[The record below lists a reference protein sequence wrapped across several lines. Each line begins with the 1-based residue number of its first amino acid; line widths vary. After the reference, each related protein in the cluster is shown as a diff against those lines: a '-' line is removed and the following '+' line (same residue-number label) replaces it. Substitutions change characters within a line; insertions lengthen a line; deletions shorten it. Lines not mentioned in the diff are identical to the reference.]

1 MHSATSSTQHDPT
14 QPATGADRR
23 QHKRA
28 AVKWSARVE
37 TPEGYY
43 DCVVRNLSCSLAAK
57 LAIIAAVAPEQVV
70 RLVIDRGGTLRATV
84 VWTRYGAIGV
94 RFIEQPEL
102 IASAIRRRAAHG
114 RA

>member
-1 MHSATSSTQHDPT
+1 MHTATSSSPHDPAP
-14 QPATGADRR
+14 PATGVERR

-28 AVKWSARVE
+28 TVKWSARVQ
-37 TPEGYY
+37 TAEGYY
-43 DCVVRNLSCSLAAK
+43 DCMVRNLSCSGAK
-57 LAIIAAVAPEQVV
+57 LAIIAAVAPEQVI

-94 RFIEQPEL
+94 RFLEPPDL

>member
-1 MHSATSSTQHDPT
+1 MHSAISSTQHDPT
-14 QPATGADRR
+14 RPATGADRR

-28 AVKWSARVE
+28 AVKWSARIE
-37 TPEGYY
+37 TAEGYY
-43 DCVVRNLSCSLAAK
+43 DCVVRNLSCSGAK
-57 LAIIAAVAPEQVV
+57 LAAIAGVVPEQVV

-84 VWTRYGAIGV
+84 VWNRYGAIGV
-94 RFIEQPEL
+94 RFIEQPDL